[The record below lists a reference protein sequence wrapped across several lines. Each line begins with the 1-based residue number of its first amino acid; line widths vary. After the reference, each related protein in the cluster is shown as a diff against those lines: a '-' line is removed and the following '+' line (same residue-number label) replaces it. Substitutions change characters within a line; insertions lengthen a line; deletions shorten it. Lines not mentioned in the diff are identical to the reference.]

1 MLRFLVEILAEMIGK
16 SIRNRVFRRRL
27 RRRKDSLQQDPTGMW
42 VWIEF
47 NGTQARSEN
56 NPDAPGGAWHDLRDS
71 AAAVAGIE
79 IGGGE

>member
-1 MLRFLVEILAEMIGK
+1 
-16 SIRNRVFRRRL
+16 
-27 RRRKDSLQQDPTGMW
+27 MW

-47 NGTQARSEN
+47 DGTHARSEN
-56 NPDAPGGAWHDLRDS
+56 NPDALGGAWHDLRDS